1 MKVRCIS
8 TYHLY
13 VEEAV
18 EQMEVCGSPKP
29 NEPYFTI
36 TLVNVAG
43 SPEVDAVSP
52 EQTIKLKG
60 ESSHE

>member
-1 MKVRCIS
+1 
-8 TYHLY
+8 LY